1 MQLMLKLS
9 DTMNQL
15 TSWLKAKPKT
25 ALGIGLGVL
34 LIALVIL
41 LPALR
46 QSKPSQQGL
55 LPPPSYNPIYQF
67 SRPGQNQLQAPP
79 PSDQTSIAV
88 YQHSASSLDLQN
100 FFNPMAQSLNFI
112 EPPQEMVFN
121 SVPHLV
127 WKKGT
132 STLSLNLQTGQFYI
146 KVSASEFSDST
157 QVIEPDALTI
167 AKTWLA
173 DHRLMDQDTPHQTS
187 YYQSHEGQ
195 LEPVADPALADTYQ
209 FSFFPTLNRLPLF
222 STNLDNAPIA
232 ISVTSA
238 GNIFIVDYQLPA
250 LLYSTYL
257 TNPGEL
263 KTTTYPLKTADQ
275 VSQDIQAGL
284 PTVTL
289 LKTGPRAYPT
299 TATKVTSADYQHL
312 TLGYQAQANQG
323 MLLPVFQLT
332 GTAQLETGNTAEIT
346 AYLPATT

>member
-55 LPPPSYNPIYQF
+55 LPPPSYNP
-67 SRPGQNQLQAPP
+67 
-79 PSDQTSIAV
+79 
-88 YQHSASSLDLQN
+88 
-100 FFNPMAQSLNFI
+100 MAQSLNFI
-112 EPPQEMVFN
+112 EPPQAMVFN

-209 FSFFPTLNRLPLF
+209 F
-222 STNLDNAPIA
+222 
-232 ISVTSA
+232 
-238 GNIFIVDYQLPA
+238 Y
-250 LLYSTYL
+250 
-257 TNPGEL
+257 
-263 KTTTYPLKTADQ
+263 
-275 VSQDIQAGL
+275 
-284 PTVTL
+284 
-289 LKTGPRAYPT
+289 
-299 TATKVTSADYQHL
+299 
-312 TLGYQAQANQG
+312 
-323 MLLPVFQLT
+323 
-332 GTAQLETGNTAEIT
+332 
-346 AYLPATT
+346 